1 METHRADFRSGCVD
15 RAELRRNR
23 TRPCHYPEA
32 RAHDGWRRDCD
43 ERTGQGVSIY
53 GAAAERCDALTMRA
67 EHYQSSAYEPGW
79 RKPSSRPLAVLRWL
93 ATGPSRSRQR
103 LMDSFSRAEA
113 IGGDPRRFSS
123 SLSPVKATM
132 AVLQPCPFLT
142 ASPDGAGRAVLERAA
157 EASPSSRRATWAADH
172 CRRSPP
178 QCRAGLHQKRRLTIA
193 QLPAPSTMQTLVSLT
208 DTSSP
213 AK

>member
-1 METHRADFRSGCVD
+1 MLPAPGKTLPALETHRADFRSGCVD

-103 LMDSFSRAEA
+103 LMDSFSSAEA
-113 IGGDPRRFSS
+113 IGGHPRRFSS

-142 ASPDGAGRAVLERAA
+142 AGPAALCSKGRLRPAPQAGEQLGR
-157 EASPSSRRATWAADH
+157 P
-172 CRRSPP
+172 
-178 QCRAGLHQKRRLTIA
+178 TIA
-193 QLPAPSTMQTLVSLT
+193 AARRRNAAPACI
-208 DTSSP
+208 
-213 AK
+213 KRGG